1 MAVKS
6 VLDRLISSRD
16 IQFSTLLHVQ
26 TRRMLLDFVVN
37 LCVTVTVLTL
47 RSPTTRTVT
56 VTDSYLILSMKK
68 IIVRGLFKIYLL
80 LQFLSESKIFFT
92 HYSSIYT
99 SKKSCAD
106 FQKKYYFKSYR
117 SSKLKDPITFENKKF
132 LKNATRFLWSK
143 YQRRW
148 L

>member
-80 LQFLSESKIFFT
+80 LQFLSESKNFLHI
-92 HYSSIYT
+92 ILQ
-99 SKKSCAD
+99 SCAD

-117 SSKLKDPITFENKKF
+117 SSKLKDPITFENKKI

>member
-1 MAVKS
+1 M
-6 VLDRLISSRD
+6 LDLPSASKY
-16 IQFSTLLHVQ
+16 Q
-26 TRRMLLDFVVN
+26 TFFMSKWVN
-37 LCVTVTVLTL
+37 LCVSVTRLTL
-47 RSPTTRTVT
+47 RSPTTRTLT
-56 VTDSYLILSMKK
+56 LTDSSSILSIKK
-68 IIVRGLFKIYLL
+68 IMVRGLFKIYLL
-80 LQFLSESKIFFT
+80 LQFLSESKKFFT

-117 SSKLKDPITFENKKF
+117 SSKLKDPITFENKKI
-132 LKNATRFLWSK
+132 LKKATRFLWSK

>member
-37 LCVTVTVLTL
+37 LCVTVTVLTP
-47 RSPTTRTVT
+47 RSPAACILSL
-56 VTDSYLILSMKK
+56 TDSSFILTMKE
-68 IIVRGLFKIYLL
+68 IIVRRLFKTYLL
-80 LQFLSESKIFFT
+80 LQFLSESKKKIT

-117 SSKLKDPITFENKKF
+117 SSKLKDPITFENKKN